1 MDQLPLQAGKK
12 PALFIAVPNG
22 KRKPQNS
29 NEHSEETIQQIIYQ
43 LIKVDYRVQWR
54 EMQRLSH
61 AKHRERNICCNSYN
75 YLITTTVCR

>member
-43 LIKVDYRVQWR
+43 LIKVDYRVQ
-54 EMQRLSH
+54 
-61 AKHRERNICCNSYN
+61 
-75 YLITTTVCR
+75 